1 VELSVVKPGNKAAGT
16 VAVSEANFARE
27 YNEALVHQVV
37 TAYLSG
43 ARQGTRAQ
51 KTRSEVAGG
60 GKKPWRQKGTGR
72 ARAGTI
78 RSPIWRSGGVT
89 FAAKPQDHSQ
99 KVNRKMYRAAMR
111 SILSELARSDRLMIV
126 EALDVDQPK
135 TKLLVE
141 TLKGY
146 GVDNVLIVAD
156 SVDKNLYLASR
167 NLHKVD
173 VRDVEGVDPGRVAT
187 ERRALGHV
195 QQRGHRR
202 GLGERDVGV
211 PHVGLRGDLRIELD
225 DLGHRLVDLRQIGMD
240 LQRTEPGPDLAQRRR
255 VRGQAGHEEHEMRR
269 QGLDHLVHCVV
280 ETIEVE
286 TVHFG
291 PQSTGDRA
299 DLERFGHGRG

>member
-1 VELSVVKPGNKAAGT
+1 VELNVVKPGNEAAGT

-89 FAAKPQDHSQ
+89 FAAKPRDHSQ

-111 SILSELARSDRLMIV
+111 SILSELARTDRLMIV
-126 EALDVDQPK
+126 ETLDVEQPK

-173 VRDVEGVDPGRVAT
+173 VRDVEGADPVSLIAYDKVMITVDAVKKFEET
-187 ERRALGHV
+187 
-195 QQRGHRR
+195 
-202 GLGERDVGV
+202 
-211 PHVGLRGDLRIELD
+211 
-225 DLGHRLVDLRQIGMD
+225 
-240 LQRTEPGPDLAQRRR
+240 LA
-255 VRGQAGHEEHEMRR
+255 
-269 QGLDHLVHCVV
+269 
-280 ETIEVE
+280 
-286 TVHFG
+286 
-291 PQSTGDRA
+291 
-299 DLERFGHGRG
+299 

>member
-1 VELSVVKPGNKAAGT
+1 MELRVVKPGNKAAGT

-43 ARQGTRAQ
+43 ARQGTRSQ

-111 SILSELARSDRLMIV
+111 SILSELARTDRLMIV
-126 EALDVDQPK
+126 EALDVEQPK

-156 SVDKNLYLASR
+156 NVNKNLYLASR
-167 NLHKVD
+167 NLHRVD
-173 VRDVEGVDPGRVAT
+173 VRDVESADPVSLIAYDKVMITVDAVKKF
-187 ERRALGHV
+187 EEAL
-195 QQRGHRR
+195 
-202 GLGERDVGV
+202 
-211 PHVGLRGDLRIELD
+211 
-225 DLGHRLVDLRQIGMD
+225 
-240 LQRTEPGPDLAQRRR
+240 A
-255 VRGQAGHEEHEMRR
+255 
-269 QGLDHLVHCVV
+269 
-280 ETIEVE
+280 
-286 TVHFG
+286 
-291 PQSTGDRA
+291 
-299 DLERFGHGRG
+299 

>member
-111 SILSELARSDRLMIV
+111 SILSELARTDRLMIV
-126 EALDVDQPK
+126 EALDVEQPK

-141 TLKGY
+141 TLRGY

-156 SVDKNLYLASR
+156 NVDKNLYLASR

-173 VRDVEGVDPGRVAT
+173 VRDVEGADPVSLIAYDKVMITVD
-187 ERRALGHV
+187 ALKKF
-195 QQRGHRR
+195 
-202 GLGERDVGV
+202 E
-211 PHVGLRGDLRIELD
+211 EA
-225 DLGHRLVDLRQIGMD
+225 
-240 LQRTEPGPDLAQRRR
+240 LA
-255 VRGQAGHEEHEMRR
+255 
-269 QGLDHLVHCVV
+269 
-280 ETIEVE
+280 
-286 TVHFG
+286 
-291 PQSTGDRA
+291 
-299 DLERFGHGRG
+299 

>member
-1 VELSVVKPGNKAAGT
+1 MELSVVKPGNKAAGT
-16 VAVSEANFARE
+16 VAVSERNFARE

-43 ARQGTRAQ
+43 ARQGTRSQ

-89 FAAKPQDHSQ
+89 FAATPQDHSQ

-111 SILSELARSDRLMIV
+111 SILSELARTDRLMIV
-126 EALDVDQPK
+126 EALDVEQPK

-141 TLKGY
+141 ALKGY

-156 SVDKNLYLASR
+156 NVDKNLYLASR

-173 VRDVEGVDPGRVAT
+173 VRDVEGADPVSLIAYDKVMITVDAVKKF
-187 ERRALGHV
+187 EEAL
-195 QQRGHRR
+195 
-202 GLGERDVGV
+202 
-211 PHVGLRGDLRIELD
+211 
-225 DLGHRLVDLRQIGMD
+225 
-240 LQRTEPGPDLAQRRR
+240 A
-255 VRGQAGHEEHEMRR
+255 
-269 QGLDHLVHCVV
+269 
-280 ETIEVE
+280 
-286 TVHFG
+286 
-291 PQSTGDRA
+291 
-299 DLERFGHGRG
+299 

>member
-1 VELSVVKPGNKAAGT
+1 MELNVVKPGNEAAGT

-111 SILSELARSDRLMIV
+111 SILSELARTDRLMIV
-126 EALDVDQPK
+126 ETLDVEQPK
-135 TKLLVE
+135 TKLLVD

-173 VRDVEGVDPGRVAT
+173 VRDVEGADPVSLIAYDKVMITVDAVKKF
-187 ERRALGHV
+187 EEAL
-195 QQRGHRR
+195 
-202 GLGERDVGV
+202 
-211 PHVGLRGDLRIELD
+211 
-225 DLGHRLVDLRQIGMD
+225 
-240 LQRTEPGPDLAQRRR
+240 A
-255 VRGQAGHEEHEMRR
+255 
-269 QGLDHLVHCVV
+269 
-280 ETIEVE
+280 
-286 TVHFG
+286 
-291 PQSTGDRA
+291 
-299 DLERFGHGRG
+299 